1 MITSLQNP
9 LVQQA
14 RGLLRRKNREERGQ
28 FLLEGPKALE
38 EAVLAGCPP
47 GTVFFCPSPATEG
60 LLAFMQEKG
69 WRVVPVSERV
79 LLSMADTSTPQ
90 ELIAVLD
97 KPQSQLD
104 SVLQEGSLWLVIDG
118 LQDPGNLGTMIRTA
132 VAAEAAG
139 VLLTKG
145 TVDPYN
151 PKAARASAGALFRI
165 PIVTGLLPEVLLA
178 KLKGAQ
184 IALVSASPRGKVPYF
199 AIDMTERLALAIGSE
214 GRGLSPV
221 LLESSQVVAIPQA
234 PGIDSLNAAI
244 AAAILCFES
253 VRQKLQRG
261 VQPFPL

>member
-1 MITSLQNP
+1 
-9 LVQQA
+9 
-14 RGLLRRKNREERGQ
+14 
-28 FLLEGPKALE
+28 
-38 EAVLAGCPP
+38 
-47 GTVFFCPSPATEG
+47 
-60 LLAFMQEKG
+60 
-69 WRVVPVSERV
+69 
-79 LLSMADTSTPQ
+79 
-90 ELIAVLD
+90 
-97 KPQSQLD
+97 
-104 SVLQEGSLWLVIDG
+104 
-118 LQDPGNLGTMIRTA
+118 
-132 VAAEAAG
+132 